1 MIIGICGKSGS
12 GKSTL
17 ARNIIDCID
26 REVVYLDIDKIGHH
40 VLQIDRVKEELVR
53 VFGLSIISNN
63 SVDRKKLGK
72 IVFRDKEEMNKL
84 TDITWKYMEE
94 YISSVI
100 KDNSNK
106 IIILDWI
113 LLPKTVFFDECN
125 IKVLL
130 DISYDVREKR
140 AIIRDGITKDD
151 FFLRDSSSIE
161 YNNNE
166 FDYVFSNNKD
176 INIGR
181 MVKSL

>member
-26 REVVYLDIDKIGHH
+26 REVVYLDIDKIGHQ
-40 VLQIDRVKEELVR
+40 VLQMDRVKEELVR
-53 VFGLSIISNN
+53 VFGVDILSNN
-63 SVDRKKLGK
+63 SVDRKKLGR
-72 IVFRDKEEMNKL
+72 IVFTDEEEMDKL
-84 TDITWKYMEE
+84 TDITWKYMEG

-100 KDNSNK
+100 NDNSNK

-113 LLPKTVFFDECN
+113 LLPKTVFFDKCN

-130 DISYDVREKR
+130 DISYDIREER
-140 AIIRDGITKDD
+140 AIMRDGITKDD